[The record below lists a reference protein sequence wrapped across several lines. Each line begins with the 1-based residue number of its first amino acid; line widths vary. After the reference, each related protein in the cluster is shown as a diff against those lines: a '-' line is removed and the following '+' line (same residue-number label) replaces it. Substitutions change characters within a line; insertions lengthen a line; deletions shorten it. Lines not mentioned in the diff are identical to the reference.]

1 MKSLAKAVGVPFC
14 ETFSVV
20 EDVMALSTSPTA
32 GCLVMRVT
40 QHLIWHKST
49 IMKGKIISSSQT
61 ASKAFWTEYG
71 EWIKKKG
78 IIFKERKAPQ
88 KVGNL
93 KHGIEKSNKL
103 FEKQN

>member
-1 MKSLAKAVGVPFC
+1 
-14 ETFSVV
+14 
-20 EDVMALSTSPTA
+20 
-32 GCLVMRVT
+32 
-40 QHLIWHKST
+40 
-49 IMKGKIISSSQT
+49 MKGKIISSSQS